1 MTGSDTTSEASMA
14 GLNPYIGPKPFE
26 TGRRI
31 FGRDRE
37 TEDLYYLLSSERI
50 VLLHSPS
57 GAGKSSLLQAGL
69 IPRLAGR
76 FDVWG
81 PTRVNLRPPPDL
93 PAGVNRYIRSAILGF
108 EEGIPQS
115 RRRSEDQLN
124 QMTLAEYVNNRPR
137 RRSAP
142 ENIVLI
148 LDQFEEILTSGPLEI
163 AAKREFFSQIG
174 TLLLNPRIWAI
185 FSLREDYLAPL
196 DPYSGYVPT
205 HFKNR
210 FRLDLLTREAA
221 LEAIAGPAL
230 QGGREFT
237 PEAVGKVINDLST
250 VKVQQPDG
258 SFIDQPGEYVEPLHL
273 QVVCRRLWNQMPG
286 DDLRIDLE
294 DVVNLGDVSEALS
307 GYYSTEVREI
317 AGGDDTV
324 ERAIREW
331 VGNRLIR
338 AGGIRGQVL
347 KGAGKSE
354 GLDNDLI
361 AQLVDAHL
369 VRGEVRSGAAW
380 YELAHDRLI
389 EPVRSDNKKWF
400 DDHLH
405 KFQKVA
411 LIWNANGNPD
421 SLLLLGADLNEANEW
436 KQSNADRLTE
446 VENKFLESSNAKQSV
461 IDQRRSLRKMKVAG
475 WVLAAVVLILS
486 ILGINLW
493 LVYKQ
498 VVAAWSEAKI
508 QSELAS
514 QQKVIAESNMRLA
527 QAEEK
532 KARDLSEAARQLAAR
547 ELALKLQSLARQKK
561 LDEVSEVIESIK
573 IIADNE
579 FRFSVS
585 VTPADAEGTGFD
597 TLWWIELHPKKESL
611 EGKAEK
617 IARIYYILNHESFYQ
632 NLRVGLPQNNFL
644 YKYRGWGCLEEV
656 MAIVE
661 YKDPKTAP
669 SISFFDQCAE
679 WKEK

>member
-1 MTGSDTTSEASMA
+1 MA

-37 TEDLYYLLSSERI
+37 IEDLYYLLSSERI

-57 GAGKSSLLQAGL
+57 GAGKSSLMQAGL
-69 IPRLAGR
+69 IPRLAAR

-81 PTRVNLRPPPDL
+81 PTRVNLRPTPDL
-93 PAGVNRYIRSAILGF
+93 HAGVNRYIRSAILGF
-108 EEGIPQS
+108 EEGIPHS
-115 RRRSEDQLN
+115 RRRSEEQLN
-124 QMTLAEYVNNRPR
+124 QMTLADYVNGRPR

-148 LDQFEEILTSGPLEI
+148 FDQFEEILTSGPLEI
-163 AAKREFFSQIG
+163 EAKREFFSGIG
-174 TLLLNPRIWAI
+174 TLLLNPKIWAL
-185 FSLREDYLAPL
+185 FVLREDYLAPL
-196 DPYSGYVPT
+196 DPFSGYIPT

-210 FRLDLLTREAA
+210 FRLDLLKREAA

-230 QGGREFT
+230 EGGREFT

-307 GYYSTEVREI
+307 GYYSSEVREI
-317 AGGDDTV
+317 ANGDDTV
-324 ERAIREW
+324 ERSIREW

-347 KGAGKSE
+347 KGAGRSE

-389 EPVRSDNKKWF
+389 EPVSSDNKKWF

-411 LIWNANGNPD
+411 LLWNASGNPD
-421 SLLLLGADLNEANEW
+421 SLLLDGPDLLEAKLWRQANE
-436 KQSNADRLTE
+436 KAITE
-446 VENKFLESSNAKQSV
+446 VERKFLEDSEAKQAS
-461 IDQRRSLRKMKVAG
+461 IDQKRSLRKMKIAG
-475 WVLAAVVLILS
+475 WIMGVAVLILS
-486 ILGINLW
+486 LFGFNFRQL
-493 LVYKQ
+493 YKKAE
-498 VVAAWSEAKI
+498 AARQEAI
-508 QSELAS
+508 RQSGLAT
-514 QQKVIAESNMRLA
+514 QQTRLAESNMRMA

-532 KARDLSEAARQLAAR
+532 KARELSEAARQLAAR
-547 ELALKLQSLARQKK
+547 ELALKLRDLARQKK
-561 LDEVSEVIESIK
+561 LDQVSEVIQSIK
-573 IIADNE
+573 IIADNK

-585 VTPADAEGTGFD
+585 ATPADAAGTGFD
-597 TLWWIELHPKKESL
+597 SLWWIELQPDMNSL
-611 EGKAEK
+611 GKSAGE
-617 IARIYYILNHESFYQ
+617 IAKIYYILNHESFYE
-632 NLRVGLPQNNFL
+632 NLRVGYPENNFS
-644 YKYRGWGCLEEV
+644 YRYRGWGCLDEV
-656 MAIVE
+656 MAIIE
-661 YKDPKTAP
+661 YKDPKVAP

-679 WKEK
+679 WAEK